1 MDKYRV
7 VPEQVSQDARYCI
20 MLRNAVIAVTPGN
33 LSADKYMADYIVSA
47 LLAYDEQQSG
57 NAAIPHPNTDECTA
71 ACNNTVP
78 DDDWSG
84 SLDPSDPDNFWID
97 DATGERVNA
106 HTGERSKAQS

>member
-7 VPEQVSQDARYCI
+7 ELEQVSAGARYCV
-20 MLRNAVIAVTPGN
+20 MLRKAVIAVTPGN
-33 LSADKYMADYIVSA
+33 LSVDKYMADYIVSA

-78 DDDWSG
+78 DG
-84 SLDPSDPDNFWID
+84 
-97 DATGERVNA
+97 DA
-106 HTGERSKAQS
+106 